1 MVSVLKEGGTVV
13 VYMGLTKLPC
23 LLEVMNKAGIGNIP
37 LMIADRVSQ
46 EGEQLIAATTD
57 TVLTRLESVQIEGP
71 SLVVVGKYL
80 KTVEPKAFL
89 SAVLQQLPA
98 EIPTI

>member
-1 MVSVLKEGGTVV
+1 ME
-13 VYMGLTKLPC
+13 
-23 LLEVMNKAGIGNIP
+23 KAGIGNIP

-57 TVLTRLESVQIEGP
+57 SVLERLESEQVQGP

-80 KTVEPKAFL
+80 ETLVPKAL
-89 SAVLQQLPA
+89 LESLRQQIPDASPSA
-98 EIPTI
+98 